1 MYIIKAVTCTCAL
14 RNSFRIGVRTQQKNW
29 NDRTSIHIQRLSKVR
44 KWWHSRGHV
53 QRLPRRKEKTQAA
66 SKCRKTKSD
75 FSKAARQKKMFFFF
89 HISFSLKGWNFVLR
103 PLNDPKG
110 RKTLSRIAAIAGWRE
125 SCFSTDILQYLITS
139 WRFCWMKGRTY
150 LQRWKMHPL
159 KEGYRKNSEHG
170 LKNAIESLIRR
181 WDYERISGK
190 HAVTPLVGG
199 GYFL

>member
-1 MYIIKAVTCTCAL
+1 MCAL
-14 RNSFRIGVRTQQKNW
+14 SRKTETIGPRYTYSDCPRW
-29 NDRTSIHIQRLSKVR
+29 ENDDIHGDTYNAYRDVKEKRKPPPSAEKRVPVVSKLPKQCQASIKVTLV
-44 KWWHSRGHV
+44 KP
-53 QRLPRRKEKTQAA
+53 LDRRK
-66 SKCRKTKSD
+66 C
-75 FSKAARQKKMFFFF
+75 
-89 HISFSLKGWNFVLR
+89 SFSFIFLFPLKGWNFVLR

-110 RKTLSRIAAIAGWRE
+110 RKTLCRIAAIAGWRE

-190 HAVTPLVGG
+190 HVVAPHVGG